1 MSNRYSIAIGALIL
15 ALILSIAVSWKMQRD
30 LKREL
35 REMTAANETVRA
47 SLGDLIHEI
56 ASKEKEI
63 DRLTKLCETREPS
76 STRGNSLK

>member
-15 ALILSIAVSWKMQRD
+15 ALILSIAVSWKIQRD

-63 DRLTKLCETREPS
+63 NRLTKLCETRE
-76 STRGNSLK
+76 LK

>member
-1 MSNRYSIAIGALIL
+1 MSKRYSIAIGALIA
-15 ALILSIAVSWKMQRD
+15 ALVLSVAISWKMQHD

-35 REMTAANETVRA
+35 REMTAANEAVRA

-63 DRLTKLCETREPS
+63 NRLTKLCETRE
-76 STRGNSLK
+76 LK